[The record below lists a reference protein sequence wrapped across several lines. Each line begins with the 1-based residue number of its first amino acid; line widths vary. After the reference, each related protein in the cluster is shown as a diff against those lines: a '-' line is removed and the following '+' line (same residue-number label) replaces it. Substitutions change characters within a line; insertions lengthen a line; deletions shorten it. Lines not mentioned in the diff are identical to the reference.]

1 MYPPSTPPYPLPIK
15 HAVFEDLF
23 NISYWLWRLNP
34 SSIIPVMLGSAVDV
48 LKQSIIVIALILGL
62 SQLASAGVLMMI
74 AEAFQTMDFTTLT
87 LAIYQAASILIPVVA
102 FSIGIFLVASITAG
116 GFLNSAEYGSYL
128 LLLRK
133 GVLSISDVFDEM
145 RKRWINMIW
154 TVFIVETMKSGPL
167 LLTIA
172 WILFDIST
180 LQIGGLSIM
189 RRLYI
194 WYGLILFAVFLTLIS
209 VFLTVYAY
217 PAAAE
222 GYYGFAAVRRSME
235 ACLRL
240 PVNTIVYALLR
251 IAASLLIVAV
261 SYVAALIGV
270 QFSSITTLLL
280 SFMII
285 PVFHILKTSIFLKAQ
300 PEFYVAPLPV
310 GPPVLEDVFPHLL
323 SKGFQRIRRGLREL
337 VGFLAE
343 PRNILF
349 HLFSAMAFSLGIILG
364 GEISSSGIRQIV
376 YALGYVPGRVNP
388 LFETTYGLPFLA
400 LDLSFHNWQV
410 SLATALSGIVFV
422 IPVPVTLVFNGFILG
437 VVEDLVQNLTLF
449 LAAILPHGIIELP
462 AFIIAGSAGLN
473 LGFEF
478 IKALIR
484 GNPGSDA
491 ELHKALRRTI
501 YIILG
506 LVPLFVIA
514 GIIEAFITPLIM
526 HLYGWG

>member
-1 MYPPSTPPYPLPIK
+1 MYQPSAPPYPLPIK
-15 HAVFEDLF
+15 YATFDDLF

-34 SSIIPVMLGSAVDV
+34 SSIIPVMLGSAVEV
-48 LKQSIIVIALILGL
+48 LKQSIIVIALIFSL
-62 SQLASAGVLMMI
+62 SQLASTGILMVI
-74 AEAFQTMDFTTLT
+74 AEAFRTMDFAALIP
-87 LAIYQAASILIPVVA
+87 AIYQVLSILIPIIA
-102 FSIGIFLVASITAG
+102 FSTGIFLVVSVTAG

-128 LLLRK
+128 HLLRK

-172 WILFDIST
+172 WILLDIST
-180 LQIGGLSIM
+180 LQIGGLTII

-194 WYGLILFAVFLTLIS
+194 WYGLILFAVFLTLVS

-222 GYYGFAAVRRSME
+222 GSYGFAAIRRSIGV
-235 ACLRL
+235 CLRL

-251 IAASLLIVAV
+251 VAALLLVVAV

-285 PVFHILKTSIFLKAQ
+285 PVFHILKTAIFLKAQ
-300 PEFYVAPLPV
+300 PESYIAPLPV
-310 GPPVLEDVFPHLL
+310 GPPVLEDVFPNLV
-323 SKGFQRIRRGLREL
+323 SKGLGKIRGGLSEL
-337 VGFLAE
+337 IGFLAE
-343 PRNILF
+343 PRNIVF
-349 HLFSAMAFSLGIILG
+349 HLFSVIAFSLGIILG
-364 GEISSSGIRQIV
+364 REISSSGIRQIV
-376 YALGYVPGRVNP
+376 YALGYVPGEVNP

-422 IPVPVTLVFNGFILG
+422 IPVPVTLAFNGFLLG

-473 LGFEF
+473 LGFEL
-478 IKALIR
+478 IKALKR
-484 GNPGSDA
+484 GSPGSDI

-506 LVPLFVIA
+506 LVPLFIVA

-526 HLYGWG
+526 HLYGW

>member
-1 MYPPSTPPYPLPIK
+1 MYQPSAPPYPLPIK
-15 HAVFEDLF
+15 HATFEDLF

-34 SSIIPVMLGSAVDV
+34 SSVLPVMLGSAVEV
-48 LKQSIIVIALILGL
+48 LRQSIIVIALIFSL
-62 SQLASAGVLMMI
+62 SQLASTGVLMML
-74 AEAFQTMDFTTLT
+74 AEAFRTMDFTTL
-87 LAIYQAASILIPVVA
+87 ISVVYRAASVLIPIIA

-128 LLLRK
+128 RLLRT
-133 GVLSISDVFDEM
+133 GVLSIPDVFDEM
-145 RKRWINMIW
+145 GKRWLNMIW
-154 TVFIVETMKSGPL
+154 TVFIVEAIKIGPL
-167 LLTIA
+167 LLAVA
-172 WILFDIST
+172 WILIDISS
-180 LQIGGLSIM
+180 LQIGGLRIIS
-189 RRLYI
+189 RLYI
-194 WYGLILFAVFLTLIS
+194 WYELILLAVLFTLVS
-209 VFLTVYAY
+209 VLATLYAY

-222 GYYGFAAVRRSME
+222 GSYGLAAVRRSIG

-240 PVNTIVYALLR
+240 PANTIVYALLR
-251 IAASLLIVAV
+251 AAASLLIAAV
-261 SYVAALIGV
+261 SYIAALVGV

-280 SFMII
+280 SFVII

-300 PEFYVAPLPV
+300 PNPPVAPLPV
-310 GPPVLEDVFPHLL
+310 GPPVLEDVFPHVL
-323 SKGFQRIRRGLREL
+323 SKGFEKIRKGLREL
-337 VGFLAE
+337 TRFLAE
-343 PRNILF
+343 SRNIVF
-349 HLFSAMAFSLGIILG
+349 HLLSVMAFSLGIILG
-364 GEISSSGIRQIV
+364 GQISSSGIRQIF
-376 YALGYVPGRVNP
+376 YALGYVPGEVNP
-388 LFETTYGLPFLA
+388 LFEATYGIPFLA

-422 IPVPVTLVFNGFILG
+422 IPVPATLVFNGFILG

-478 IKALIR
+478 IKALMR
-484 GNPGSDA
+484 GSPGSDPA
-491 ELHKALRRTI
+491 LHKALRRTI

-506 LVPLFVIA
+506 LVPLFIVA